1 MRNYEGTRTQAQSI
15 WAPVL
20 QHYSHH
26 FIHPNIL
33 KQDGAELDKA
43 QVIVMEK
50 LTSMLN
56 LGLELMLRL
65 LEQLLFQYMDGCC
78 SSNAER
84 QCQPKTQCKVSL
96 LHVDSSAVYITRGY
110 KVFNLLRYSD

>member
-33 KQDGAELDKA
+33 KQAGAELDKA
-43 QVIVMEK
+43 QVKLEVIVEVGVEDRRIY
-50 LTSMLN
+50 LIRS
-56 LGLELMLRL
+56 E
-65 LEQLLFQYMDGCC
+65 F
-78 SSNAER
+78 
-84 QCQPKTQCKVSL
+84 
-96 LHVDSSAVYITRGY
+96 
-110 KVFNLLRYSD
+110 